1 MEDIVIFA
9 KKTKLLGLA
18 TGCLVFE
25 AFFIYFFIYGLP
37 EGRAPFKSLIPGA
50 SFIGAPMCGV
60 VLIYLCFRLLRP
72 SPVVIINREGILDKA
87 SIFSAGLI
95 HWHEIKTMFVY
106 RVIDQ
111 PMLGII
117 PFDSEVIIA
126 RQSPI
131 KRFFFRRLKWA
142 STAAP
147 FAIPGG
153 MLPMSADEFLAMIR
167 RYRERLSPS
176 PETES
181 KNEEAFR

>member
-1 MEDIVIFA
+1 MEDIVIVA

-18 TGCLVFE
+18 IGCLVFE
-25 AFFIYFFIYGLP
+25 AFFIHFFIYGLP
-37 EGRAPFKSLIPGA
+37 EDRAPFKALVPAA

-60 VLIYLCFRLLRP
+60 VLIYICFRLLRP
-72 SPVVIINREGILDKA
+72 GPVVIINREGILDNA

-117 PFDSEVIIA
+117 PFHSDVIIA

-131 KRFFFRRLKWA
+131 KRFFFRMLKSA
-142 STAAP
+142 STTAP

-153 MLPMSADEFLAMIR
+153 MLPMSAEELLAKIH
-167 RYRERLSPS
+167 RYREQLPTNS
-176 PETES
+176 ETAS
-181 KNEEAFR
+181 RNEKAFS